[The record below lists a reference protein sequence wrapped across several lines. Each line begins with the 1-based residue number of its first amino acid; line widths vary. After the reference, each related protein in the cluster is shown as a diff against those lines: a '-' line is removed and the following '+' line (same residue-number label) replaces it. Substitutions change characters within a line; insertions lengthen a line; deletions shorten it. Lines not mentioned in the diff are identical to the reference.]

1 MTHRIKSVQ
10 PLENFVLLAVF
21 QNGVEKKYDI
31 DRLYPVFPQFKAF
44 ENVPELFNQVK
55 VDAGGYGVS
64 WNDEL
69 DLDAE
74 DIWEDG
80 IETGIHHE
88 IDIACSLAEN
98 LVKSRD
104 MAGMTQKQ
112 L

>member
-55 VDAGGYGVS
+55 VDAGGYGV
-64 WNDEL
+64 L
-69 DLDAE
+69 LC
-74 DIWEDG
+74 G
-80 IETGIHHE
+80 
-88 IDIACSLAEN
+88 
-98 LVKSRD
+98 
-104 MAGMTQKQ
+104 
-112 L
+112 